1 MNRHFLLLLL
11 FMTPFL
17 PLHGQEKADKKVIK
31 QLKTDIGYLA
41 SDELE
46 GRRTGTEGERKALE
60 YIGNRYKKLNIA
72 PYKGSYTHSFD
83 FVYGREIGDNTSVRV
98 GNENLKLNRDVFPLS
113 FSDNGKVQGDALP
126 DVMESGN
133 IWLVSLYKDREEADN
148 PHYDWEK
155 EMYERSKEARKQGAT
170 AIVFYDSYGSEYA
183 PVFNGRSEY
192 ESLNIPVVF
201 IKYDAFRAYMLN
213 REGSV
218 IVDLNVQLQKTKR
231 KGNNVAAWIDN
242 KAPYTVVL
250 GAHYDHLGHGED
262 GNSLHAAK
270 DGQIHNGADDNASG
284 TAALME
290 LAARLKKSKV
300 RNYNYLFVHFSGE
313 ELGLLGSKAFVKDMS
328 LDSSNIAYM
337 INMDMVGRLNDS
349 SRTLTIGGIGTSPA
363 WKDVTT
369 TKAFRVSTDSSGVGP
384 SDHTSFYH
392 NGIPVLFFF
401 TGVHSDYH
409 KPSDDAEKINYT
421 GEAQI
426 ISFIGDLVVKMDRQ
440 PKPVFT
446 ATKQSSVGK
455 VRFKVTLG
463 IMPDYSYQ
471 EKGVRVDGVSEGKPA
486 HKAGLKAGDII
497 TKLGEYEI
505 SGMQSYMEALSHFK
519 DGAATTVE
527 FRRGDK
533 EMKALVEFKAGK

>member
-11 FMTPFL
+11 SLCSAMSLFA
-17 PLHGQEKADKKVIK
+17 QEKADKKVIK
-31 QLKTDIGYLA
+31 QLKADIGYLA

-46 GRRTGTEGERKALE
+46 GRRTGTAGERKALE
-60 YIGNRYKKLNIA
+60 YIEGRYKKLGIA
-72 PYKGSYTHSFD
+72 PYKGSYAHSFD
-83 FVYGREIGDNTSVRV
+83 FVYGREVGSNTSVRI
-98 GNENLKLNRDVFPLS
+98 GNENLKLDREVFPLS
-113 FSDNGKVQGDALP
+113 FSDNGQVQGDALP

-133 IWLVSLYKDREEADN
+133 IWLVSLYKDKEEADN

-170 AIVFYDSYGSEYA
+170 AIVFYDSYGSDYA
-183 PVFNGRSEY
+183 PSFNGRSEY

-201 IKYDAFRAYMLN
+201 IKYDAYRSYMLN

-218 IVDLNVQLQKTKR
+218 VVDLSVQLQKTKR
-231 KGNNVAAWIDN
+231 KGNNIAAWIDN
-242 KAPYTVVL
+242 NAPYTVVL

-313 ELGLLGSKAFVKDMS
+313 ELGLLGSKAFVKEMA

-349 SRTLTIGGIGTSPA
+349 TRALTIGGIGTSPA
-363 WKDVTT
+363 WQDVPR
-369 TKAFRVSTDSSGVGP
+369 TKAFKVSTDSSGVGP

-409 KPSDDAEKINYT
+409 KPGDDAEKINYA

-426 ISFIGDLVVKMDRQ
+426 ISFIGNLVTDMDRE
-440 PKPVFT
+440 PKPAFT

-486 HKAGLKAGDII
+486 QKAGLKAGDII
-497 TKLGEYEI
+497 TKLGDHQI

-519 DGAATTVE
+519 EGAATTVVFLRE
-527 FRRGDK
+527 GK
-533 EMKALVEFKAGK
+533 EMKAPLEFKAGK